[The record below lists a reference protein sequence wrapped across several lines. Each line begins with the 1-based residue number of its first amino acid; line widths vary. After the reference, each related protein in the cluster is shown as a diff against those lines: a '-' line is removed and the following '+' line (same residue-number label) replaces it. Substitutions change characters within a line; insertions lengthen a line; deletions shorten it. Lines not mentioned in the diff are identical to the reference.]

1 MNPSPST
8 EYPETGPDSSRL
20 PRSVWTQWSE
30 WTEWAV
36 WTEWIERT
44 EWTQWIEWT
53 ERAMWTEWI
62 ERTEWTQ
69 WIEWTERA
77 VWTEWIERIERT
89 QWTRSGVQAPET
101 GRPPPRPSQFS
112 ILISHFSSLNS
123 PFPFTPLRPQRPA
136 RKTERPLRRHL
147 TPKRPGIR
155 YPVSR

>member
-1 MNPSPST
+1 
-8 EYPETGPDSSRL
+8 
-20 PRSVWTQWSE
+20 
-30 WTEWAV
+30 
-36 WTEWIERT
+36 
-44 EWTQWIEWT
+44 
-53 ERAMWTEWI
+53 MWTEWI

-77 VWTEWIERIERT
+77 VWTEWAVWT
-89 QWTRSGVQAPET
+89 QWTQWTVWTEWTGWTRSDVQAPET
-101 GRPPPRPSQFS
+101 GRPTPRPSQFS

>member
-36 WTEWIERT
+36 WTEWIER
-44 EWTQWIEWT
+44 
-53 ERAMWTEWI
+53 I

-77 VWTEWIERIERT
+77 MWTEWIERIERT

-101 GRPPPRPSQFS
+101 ARPPPRPSQFS

-147 TPKRPGIR
+147 TPKRPETR